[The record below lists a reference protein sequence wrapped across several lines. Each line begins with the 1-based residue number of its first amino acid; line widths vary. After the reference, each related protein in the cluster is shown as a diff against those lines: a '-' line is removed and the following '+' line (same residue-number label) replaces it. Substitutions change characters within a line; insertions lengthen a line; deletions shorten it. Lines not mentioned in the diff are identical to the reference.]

1 MNIIRVLVFTILF
14 DCIETRR
21 EGVKDFTSYLLIWFL
36 YEFGKFFRDLRCSS
50 DEVNITASFR
60 QVSIESI
67 IINEY
72 N

>member
-21 EGVKDFTSYLLIWFL
+21 EGVKDFTSYLFIWFL
-36 YEFGKFFRDLRCSS
+36 HEFGKFFRDLRCSS
-50 DEVNITASFR
+50 DEVNITASIR